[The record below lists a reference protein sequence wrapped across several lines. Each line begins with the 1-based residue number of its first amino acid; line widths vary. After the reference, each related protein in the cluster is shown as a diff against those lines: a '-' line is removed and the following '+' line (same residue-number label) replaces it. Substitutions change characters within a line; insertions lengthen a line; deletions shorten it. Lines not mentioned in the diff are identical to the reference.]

1 MDDAK
6 YFSPPAPESASGGYS
21 LAAKGGGVGLISL
34 LLGILI
40 YILNRR
46 GCTGRCE
53 FEVGGDPE
61 APEDLTHAHTFF
73 STKYIDIGVQNLK
86 FHGTLT

>member
-6 YFSPPAPESASGGYS
+6 YFSPPAPEAASGGYS

-61 APEDLTHAHTFF
+61 APEEGL
-73 STKYIDIGVQNLK
+73 
-86 FHGTLT
+86 

>member
-6 YFSPPAPESASGGYS
+6 FSPHPAPESATGGYS

-40 YILNRR
+40 YILKRR

-61 APEDLTHAHTFF
+61 ALEEGLWQPHAFPCWETSRYHEIEA
-73 STKYIDIGVQNLK
+73 KPN
-86 FHGTLT
+86 